1 MSMIVLLAAIVLAQE
16 AVTTAPPLPSPP
28 PQTAPAPPGPAGPP
42 PGDLSTA
49 PPLPEGPLLAVAKSD
64 NGETFLVADT
74 ASKTGDVADFWTF
87 EAFTPPVRIKE
98 GVFVV
103 QGLTHHQVDCAKQTD
118 QSVASAGYDEG
129 GLAVVA
135 LAAAPVQPL
144 APGGAYALIAGVL
157 CKGAIPPRTDAIAGH
172 AAALASAREK

>member
-1 MSMIVLLAAIVLAQE
+1 
-16 AVTTAPPLPSPP
+16 
-28 PQTAPAPPGPAGPP
+28 
-42 PGDLSTA
+42 
-49 PPLPEGPLLAVAKSD
+49 VAKSD
-64 NGETFLVADT
+64 SGETFLVADT

-87 EAFTPPVRIKE
+87 EAFTPPVRVKE

-135 LAAAPVQPL
+135 LAAAPAAPL

-157 CKGAIPPRTDAIAGH
+157 CRGTVPPKTDAVAGH
-172 AAALASAREK
+172 EAALAAARAK